1 MKNVFKFLL
10 LFFAASLFAQNN
22 QRFFQKIEF
31 KNNTAEISVNDGL
44 YQVKFYTPEMVETAF
59 TPKNQTLTEN
69 SHAVILSPKSVK
81 YNFRET
87 RGFAWIETSGITVKI
102 QKVPFQISYYK
113 GDELLISEKNG
124 YGTYENGEINN
135 HPQNFETLNFN
146 LSPDEVLYGAGARAL
161 GMNRR

>member
-1 MKNVFKFLL
+1 MKNLFRFLL
-10 LFFAASLFAQNN
+10 LFLATNLFAQNS

-44 YQVKFYTPEMVETAF
+44 YQVKFYTSEMVETAF
-59 TPKNQTLTEN
+59 IPKNQTLTED

-87 RGFAWIETSGITVKI
+87 KGFAWIETSGITVKI

-113 GDELLISEKNG
+113 GDELLISEKMV
-124 YGTYENGEINN
+124 TELMKTAKSTII
-135 HPQNFETLNFN
+135 HKILKH
-146 LSPDEVLYGAGARAL
+146 
-161 GMNRR
+161 